1 MSQRLKTDWILFAT
15 VVALMTLGLVILY
28 SASSIM
34 ASVDPRYG
42 WDWYFVVRQ
51 LGWAAA
57 AIVCMMALKRT
68 NYRKLNNSALA
79 FGSIGISLMLL
90 ALVYFV
96 DGHHRWLRIAHTPI
110 GVQPSELAKPALVI
124 FLAFF
129 VGWRGRALNDTRHTL
144 IPAAL
149 MVGFVIFAVVVADL
163 GTAVVL
169 GIASMAVFFVAGLEW
184 RYCAIAGLIAF
195 LGLGISIYREPYR
208 LARVVHFI
216 DPQFKILTKFDK
228 SGRVRAHMQKSLATR
243 DTNYQ
248 SEQSKIAV
256 GAGGTLGVGLMN
268 GKQKLLYLP
277 EAHTD
282 FIYAVVGE
290 ELGTAGAGAV
300 LLCFGI
306 IFWRGLRAAWRMND
320 DFGRYL
326 ALGATIVVVVQ
337 GFINMSVVLGMMP
350 TKGIPLPMISYGGSS
365 LLSTLAL
372 LGILMNVSENAG

>member
-1 MSQRLKTDWILFAT
+1 
-15 VVALMTLGLVILY
+15 
-28 SASSIM
+28 
-34 ASVDPRYG
+34 
-42 WDWYFVVRQ
+42 
-51 LGWAAA
+51 
-57 AIVCMMALKRT
+57 
-68 NYRKLNNSALA
+68 
-79 FGSIGISLMLL
+79 
-90 ALVYFV
+90 
-96 DGHHRWLRIAHTPI
+96 
-110 GVQPSELAKPALVI
+110 
-124 FLAFF
+124 
-129 VGWRGRALNDTRHTL
+129 
-144 IPAAL
+144 
-149 MVGFVIFAVVVADL
+149 
-163 GTAVVL
+163 
-169 GIASMAVFFVAGLEW
+169 
-184 RYCAIAGLIAF
+184 
-195 LGLGISIYREPYR
+195 
-208 LARVVHFI
+208 
-216 DPQFKILTKFDK
+216 
-228 SGRVRAHMQKSLATR
+228 MQKSLATR